1 MAYELSVFLENKITH
16 FEKITALLKAS
27 SINIRSLTLT
37 SMTHGW
43 GILNL
48 LVDQPEKAYQI
59 LTDKG
64 HSATLQE
71 LIALEMKDEAGG
83 LDELLIKI
91 SRSGIHVENA
101 HTRLISENNMA
112 ILLLEVPDMLEAIR
126 RLEINHVSI
135 LDDDVVYGK

>member
-1 MAYELSVFLENKITH
+1 MAYEISVFLENKITH
-16 FEKITALLKAS
+16 FEKVTAVLKNAS
-27 SINIRSLTLT
+27 VNIRSLTLT

-48 LVDQPEKAYQI
+48 LVDQPEKAYKL

-64 HSATLQE
+64 HSVSMQE
-71 LIALEMKDEAGG
+71 LIAMEMKDEAGG

-91 SRSGIHVENA
+91 ARAGIHIENA
-101 HTRLISENNMA
+101 YTRLIAENNMA
-112 ILLLEVPDMLEAIR
+112 ILLLEVPDILEAIR

-135 LDDDVVYGK
+135 LDDKIVYGK